1 MLRWKLP
8 TSTAI
13 TPRFSLCSMIEIIR
27 EAPINAEELRKD
39 MEDAAAPSRGYYLM
53 LTLATCLATF
63 GLIADSTAV
72 IIGAMIVAPL
82 MNPIM
87 ATSYAIARGSLNLGK
102 TAAFTLLT
110 GILLVIA
117 ISAGVTWLTGQQ
129 LTGREVMSRG
139 NPSLVDLGIA
149 IASGIAGAFAWSR
162 KKISNALPGVAISV
176 ALVPPLC
183 VVGLGLT
190 LGETAIVDPD
200 HSRLDEVQSIEI
212 GAFLLFLINMA
223 AILFFGSVVFL
234 LQGYGR
240 WRGAKYGVTGS
251 MLFMAL
257 LAIPLTLTFGEI
269 RFRNRVIES
278 IRQLAIT
285 HPHWQQVDLDLFR
298 IEGTKENRI
307 IRLDLTAPDGVF
319 ETEDVIAIER
329 HLSARFKMPIQV
341 KVHLSKYETIYVPR

>member
-1 MLRWKLP
+1 
-8 TSTAI
+8 
-13 TPRFSLCSMIEIIR
+13 MIEIIR
-27 EAPINAEELRKD
+27 EAPINADELRTE
-39 MEDAAAPSRGYYLM
+39 MEAAAAPSRAFYLM

-63 GLIADSTAV
+63 GLISDSTAV

-87 ATSYAIARGSLNLGK
+87 ATSYAIARGSGELGK
-102 TAAFTLLT
+102 KAAFTLST
-110 GILLVIA
+110 GIILVIVV
-117 ISAGVTWLTGQQ
+117 SAGVTWLTGQQ
-129 LTGREVMSRG
+129 LIGREVMSRG

-162 KKISNALPGVAISV
+162 RKISNALPGVAISV

-200 HSRLDEVQSIEI
+200 HSALDEVQSIEI

-240 WRGAKYGVTGS
+240 WSGAKYGVAGS

-257 LAIPLTLTFGEI
+257 LAIPLGLTFGEI
-269 RFRNRVIES
+269 RFRNRVIDS
-278 IRQLAIT
+278 IRDLAVK

-319 ETEDVIAIER
+319 QVEDVKALES
-329 HLSARFKMPIQV
+329 HLGARFNKPIQV
-341 KVHLSKYETIYVPR
+341 KVHLSKYESIHVPRDDSVGDDSVGDDS